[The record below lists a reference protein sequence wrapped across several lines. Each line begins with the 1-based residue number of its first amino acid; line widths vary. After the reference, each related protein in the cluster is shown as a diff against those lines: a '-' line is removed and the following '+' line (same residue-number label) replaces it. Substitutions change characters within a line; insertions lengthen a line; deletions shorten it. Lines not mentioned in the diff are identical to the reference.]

1 MILNSKRPV
10 KIKLKVNLI
19 SWPIL
24 SFCKKAIAI
33 SEEDPL
39 EVSLTFFAQQ
49 QQQTS
54 FITVEAANI
63 FALRVL
69 KRKAGDHLAIG
80 P

>member
-1 MILNSKRPV
+1 M
-10 KIKLKVNLI
+10 I

-49 QQQTS
+49 QQQQTS